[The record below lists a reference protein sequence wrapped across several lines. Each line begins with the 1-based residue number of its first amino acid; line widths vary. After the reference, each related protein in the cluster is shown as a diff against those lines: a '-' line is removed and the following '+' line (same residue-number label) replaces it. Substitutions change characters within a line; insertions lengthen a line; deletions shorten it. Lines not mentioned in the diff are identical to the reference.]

1 MITLIE
7 AFRLCHIKDE
17 LVFLRA
23 EGVRGDHSFWSEKIR
38 KRMDMR
44 AVKVVGIDPRFPHF
58 DYGYD
63 GMCFTVRGI
72 TDEELTKEEFYMR
85 QMK

>member
-1 MITLIE
+1 MITLSE

-17 LVFLRA
+17 MVFLRA
-23 EGVRGDHSFWSEKIR
+23 EGTRRDHSFWSEKIR
-38 KRMDMR
+38 KRMDMK
-44 AVKVVGIDPRFPHF
+44 AVKVVGIDPRFPRF

-72 TDEELTKEEFYMR
+72 TDEELTKEESYMML
-85 QMK
+85 MK